1 MADFTDKRI
10 NRTYQ
15 RVVQVDDGI
24 IQNGLGVTLS
34 GSMGNL
40 TVNGTLATTG
50 HPNISASLS
59 RLDYFSSSLDDTY
72 ARDAELAA
80 VSSSLALETAQL
92 LQFSASLD
100 ATYATDA
107 QLETV
112 SSSLALETAQ
122 LLQFSASLDATFATD
137 AQLALATVPLT
148 AATASYALKAAIS
161 GAFDIT
167 SASLASRI
175 AGLDANYATDN
186 QLLALSSSVAA
197 TYLPDSEWSFHSAS
211 IRNDIFA
218 DSIRIAQLEQKTLV
232 SSSNQI
238 NITATNGYTDV
249 SASISSLETFSSS
262 LNATFATDVELS
274 SLSSS
279 ISATYLSD
287 SEWTFHSESIRNDI
301 FNDSIR
307 IAQLEQK
314 SLVSS
319 SFQLTASLD
328 TAYPRKSEITGSF
341 NAVSGAFVTRIDDL
355 ETFSSSLNTV
365 FLSEAEWTFHSAS
378 IRNDISYDSSRIA
391 ALENKT
397 LVSSS
402 FQLTASL
409 DTAYPRKNQISGS
422 FAIESSRIDALETVV
437 SSSALL
443 NLTPSATLPLNVS
456 TGSLAVTGS
465 TLAFYDG
472 NNWKVVLTGSTLPL

>member
-1 MADFTDKRI
+1 MADFTNKRI

-15 RVVQVDDGI
+15 RVVQVDNGVL
-24 IQNGLGVTLS
+24 QNGLGNTLS

-100 ATYATDA
+100 ATYATDE
-107 QLETV
+107 QLENV

-137 AQLALATVPLT
+137 LQLSEGVDPLT
-148 AATASYALKAAIS
+148 AATASYALKADIS

-175 AGLDANYATDN
+175 SGLDATYATDN
-186 QLLALSSSVAA
+186 QLLQLSSSVSA
-197 TYLPDSEWSFHSAS
+197 TYLSQDEWTFHSAS

-218 DSIRIAQLEQKTLV
+218 DSVRIAQLEQKTLV

-238 NITATNGYTDV
+238 SITATTGYTDV

-262 LNATFATDVELS
+262 LDASFATDSELTN
-274 SLSSS
+274 LSSS
-279 ISATYLSD
+279 VSATYLSD

-301 FNDSIR
+301 FNDSVR

-314 SLVSS
+314 TLLSSSLQITDELDLRYAPSS
-319 SFQLTASLD
+319 SFASL
-328 TAYPRKSEITGSF
+328 
-341 NAVSGAFVTRIDDL
+341 
-355 ETFSSSLNTV
+355 SSSLNNE
-365 FLSEAEWTFHSAS
+365 FLSETEWTFHSES
-378 IRNDISYDSSRIA
+378 IRNDIFNDSVRIA
-391 ALENKT
+391 QLEQKT
-397 LVSSS
+397 LVSGAL
-402 FQLTASL
+402 QLTSSL
-409 DTAYPRKNQISGS
+409 DDFYARTSEISGS
-422 FAIESSRIDALETVV
+422 FEVV
-437 SSSALL
+437 SSSFAGRLDTISGSS
-443 NLTPSATLPLNVS
+443 LTQAFVDANYVS
-456 TGSLAVTGS
+456 KAKILAAATGSLTYNEFTGS
-465 TLAFYDG
+465 LLTLLA
-472 NNWKVVLTGSTLPL
+472 